1 MAKRDAECVVLY
13 VLCVNVKI
21 KGECVCGLCFL
32 HLPSGHNSIP
42 CPLEPAQSIII
53 PYLLTLQFQLGTAVH
68 HKFISKEL
76 CGITVLKIRT
86 KERVAVFILQAT
98 VWFIRFLCRIVH
110 FWTNAAKT
118 RTTWTE
124 TWVLSAQERKC

>member
-1 MAKRDAECVVLY
+1 MAERDAECVVLY

-53 PYLLTLQFQLGTAVH
+53 PYLLTLQFQLCTTVH
-68 HKFISKEL
+68 HKFITKEL
-76 CGITVLKIRT
+76 CGITLVKIRP
-86 KERVAVFILQAT
+86 KERAAAFILQAT
-98 VWFIRFLCRIVH
+98 RCLSQFI
-110 FWTNAAKT
+110 
-118 RTTWTE
+118 
-124 TWVLSAQERKC
+124 